1 MNFHRPQAAQG
12 IEDGNDGHA
21 YVSKDGAPHIGDT
34 YGGQSQHQKLDAQCK
49 DNVLLDDTTGTPG
62 NGYGQ
67 RQLAGIIVHKDYI
80 RRFNGSIGAQSTHG
94 HTYVCAGQHGGIVIP
109 SPTYPTT

>member
-62 NGYGQ
+62 NGYLPMSWT
-67 RQLAGIIVHKDYI
+67 LADLTMASAASMAASAPKAPMATPTSA
-80 RRFNGSIGAQSTHG
+80 RASTGASL
-94 HTYVCAGQHGGIVIP
+94 IP